1 MKLKTELIM
10 ENKTKQQQ
18 AGSREYPGVAQN
30 NKCNAGATRK
40 EVKADTKSLNNNPR
54 NSDEQMP

>member
-1 MKLKTELIM
+1 M

-18 AGSREYPGVAQN
+18 AGSREYPGVAQD